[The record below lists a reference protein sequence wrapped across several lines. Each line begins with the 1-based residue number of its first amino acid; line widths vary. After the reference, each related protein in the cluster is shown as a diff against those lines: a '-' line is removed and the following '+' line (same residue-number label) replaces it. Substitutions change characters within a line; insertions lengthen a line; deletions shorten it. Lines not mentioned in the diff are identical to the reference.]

1 MNIDFSA
8 DPTFSAYVLLLMF
21 SGIVLVVMAS
31 PVVKR
36 STLPLRLLNGALGVA
51 FFGYGFYLTF
61 LFDGGS
67 YFIVFKAF
75 LLPAVLVFRTI
86 QRAIAGRRAV
96 APPVP
101 PHVAAGTPAPYPT
114 FDQPQA

>member
-1 MNIDFSA
+1 
-8 DPTFSAYVLLLMF
+8 MF
-21 SGIVLVVMAS
+21 TGIVMVVMAS

-36 STLPLRLLNGALGVA
+36 STVPLRLLNGVLGAV

-61 LFDGGS
+61 LFHGGS

-86 QRAIAGRRAV
+86 QRAIAGRRTV

-114 FDQPQA
+114 FDRPQA